1 MLHTS
6 RLARGSVYLMLRGIA
21 FPYCYDN
28 DFNYCQRHHGKR
40 HTFKLVLGREGRPGR
55 NAFDLG
61 VLSVFV
67 FLSFPEWSFFFS
79 FY

>member
-67 FLSFPEWSFFFS
+67 FCFLS
-79 FY
+79 